1 MYATM
6 KTTPQSSKRP
16 LEDKEEEPTKK
27 FKPNTLKHVSLNC
40 NLSSDDTVKEL
51 FEQVR
56 IIGVDDVTYT
66 GARHYH
72 IIGIPKLYK
81 RAARDVSRISLE
93 QMGIS
98 HHLAKQAYNS
108 MHFTDIGSEDHY
120 NNTINYIK
128 KKRVIYEDEEIKYQ
142 SGCNRILDR
151 IRQMKQPKKFSDDD
165 MSQFRLMYPEPN
177 DWHKDVVALKLQKS
191 YVDQLE
197 QMEAQR

>member
-1 MYATM
+1 M
-6 KTTPQSSKRP
+6 KTTPQPTTSKRP
-16 LEDKEEEPTKK
+16 LEDKEEEPVKK
-27 FKPNTLKHVSLNC
+27 FKPNTLKHISLNC
-40 NLSSDDTVKEL
+40 NLSSDETVQEL

-108 MHFTDIGSEDHY
+108 MHFTDIGTRTTS
-120 NNTINYIK
+120 TIPSPTSRKNGLFMK
-128 KKRVIYEDEEIKYQ
+128 TNPLDTNPVVIEYSTVFK
-142 SGCNRILDR
+142 
-151 IRQMKQPKKFSDDD
+151 P
-165 MSQFRLMYPEPN
+165 
-177 DWHKDVVALKLQKS
+177 
-191 YVDQLE
+191 
-197 QMEAQR
+197 